1 MSAVRVEEKDGI
13 ASITVCRP
21 EKLNALTEEG
31 IDALRAAFER
41 CRDEASIRAAI
52 LTGAGDRAFI
62 AGADLG
68 ELSRLDPAGAR
79 RNAQKGQAL
88 TLLIESL
95 GKPVLAAINGL
106 ALGGGCELALACTF
120 RVAVEGAR
128 LGQPEVKLGIICGY
142 GGSQRLPR
150 LVGRGPALEMLLTG
164 EPVDAAQALRLGLI
178 HRVVPRE
185 RLMEESRALLAK
197 VLSAGPLAV
206 RATLEA
212 VRRGLELPLE
222 EALRVEADLFARCFE
237 TKDMKEGVS
246 AFLEKRPPKF
256 TGS

>member
-1 MSAVRVEEKDGI
+1 MSVVRTEERDGI
-13 ASITVCRP
+13 ATITVHRP
-21 EKLNALTEEG
+21 EKLNALTEEV
-31 IDALRAAFER
+31 IDALRVAFER
-41 CRDEASIRAAI
+41 CRDETSVRAAI

-68 ELSRLDPAGAR
+68 ELARLDPAGAR
-79 RNAQKGQAL
+79 RNARKGQAL
-88 TLLIESL
+88 TLLLESL
-95 GKPVLAAINGL
+95 GKPVVAAINGF
-106 ALGGGCELALACTF
+106 ALGAGCEIALACTF
-120 RVAVEGAR
+120 RIAAEGSR

-164 EPVDAAQALRLGLI
+164 EPVDAAQALRVGLV

-185 RLMEESRALLAK
+185 RLLDESRALLAK
-197 VLSAGPLAV
+197 VLAAGPLAV

-212 VRRGLELPLE
+212 VRRGMDLPLE

-237 TKDMKEGVS
+237 TRDMREGVS

-256 TGS
+256 TGR

>member
-1 MSAVRVEEKDGI
+1 MSVVRIEERDGI
-13 ASITVCRP
+13 ATITVHRP
-21 EKLNALTEEG
+21 EKLNALTEEVL
-31 IDALRAAFER
+31 DALRAAFER
-41 CRDEASIRAAI
+41 CRDEASVRAAI

-68 ELSRLDPAGAR
+68 ELGRLDPAGAR
-79 RNAQKGQAL
+79 RNALKGQAL
-88 TLLIESL
+88 TLLIENL
-95 GKPVLAAINGL
+95 GKPVVAAINGF
-106 ALGGGCELALACTF
+106 ALGGGCEIALACTF
-120 RVAVEGAR
+120 RVAAEGAR

-164 EPVDAAQALRLGLI
+164 EPVEAAQALRMGLV

-185 RLMEESRALLAK
+185 QLLEESRALLAK
-197 VLSAGPLAV
+197 VLAAGPLAV

-212 VRRGLELPLE
+212 VRRGMELPLE

-237 TKDMKEGVS
+237 TRDMREGVS

>member
-1 MSAVRVEEKDGI
+1 MSVVRTEERDGI
-13 ASITVCRP
+13 ATITVHRP
-21 EKLNALTEEG
+21 EKLNALTEEV
-31 IDALRAAFER
+31 IDALRVAFER
-41 CRDEASIRAAI
+41 CRDETSVRAAI

-68 ELSRLDPAGAR
+68 ELARLDPAGAR
-79 RNAQKGQAL
+79 RNARKGQAL
-88 TLLIESL
+88 TLLLESL
-95 GKPVLAAINGL
+95 GKPVVAAINGF
-106 ALGGGCELALACTF
+106 ALGGGCEIALACTF
-120 RVAVEGAR
+120 RIAAEGSR

-164 EPVDAAQALRLGLI
+164 EPVDAAQALRLGLV

-185 RLMEESRALLAK
+185 RLLDESRALLAK
-197 VLSAGPLAV
+197 VLAAGPLAV

-212 VRRGLELPLE
+212 VRRGMDLPLE

-237 TKDMKEGVS
+237 TRDMREGVS

-256 TGS
+256 TGR

>member
-1 MSAVRVEEKDGI
+1 MSVVRTQERDGI
-13 ASITVCRP
+13 ATIFVHRP
-21 EKLNALTEEG
+21 EKLNALTEEV

-68 ELSRLDPAGAR
+68 ELARLDPAGAR
-79 RNAQKGQAL
+79 RNALKGQAL

-95 GKPVLAAINGL
+95 GKPVVAAINGF
-106 ALGGGCELALACTF
+106 ALGGGCEIALACTF
-120 RVAVEGAR
+120 RIAAEGAR

-150 LVGRGPALEMLLTG
+150 LVGRGLALEMLLTG
-164 EPVDAAQALRLGLI
+164 EPVDAAQALRVGLV

-185 RLMEESRALLAK
+185 RLLDESRALLAK
-197 VLSAGPLAV
+197 VLAAGPLAV

-212 VRRGLELPLE
+212 VRRGMDLPLE

-237 TKDMKEGVS
+237 TRDMREGVS
-246 AFLEKRPPKF
+246 AFLEKRPPRF

>member
-1 MSAVRVEEKDGI
+1 MSVVRTEERDGI
-13 ASITVCRP
+13 ATISVHRP
-21 EKLNALTEEG
+21 EKLNALTEEV
-31 IDALRAAFER
+31 IDALRDAFER
-41 CRDEASIRAAI
+41 CRDEASVRAAI

-68 ELSRLDPAGAR
+68 ELARLDPPGAR
-79 RNAQKGQAL
+79 RNALKGQAL
-88 TLLIESL
+88 TLLVENL
-95 GKPVLAAINGL
+95 GKPVVAAINGF
-106 ALGGGCELALACTF
+106 ALGGGCEIALACTF
-120 RVAVEGAR
+120 RVAAEGAR

-164 EPVDAAQALRLGLI
+164 EPVDAAQALRLGLV

-185 RLMEESRALLAK
+185 RLLDESRALLAK
-197 VLSAGPLAV
+197 VLAAGPLAV

-212 VRRGLELPLE
+212 VRRGMDLPLE

-237 TKDMKEGVS
+237 TRDMREGVS

>member
-1 MSAVRVEEKDGI
+1 MSAVRIEEKDGI

-21 EKLNALTEEG
+21 EKLNALTEEV

-41 CRDEASIRAAI
+41 CRDEAPIRAAI

-79 RNAQKGQAL
+79 RNAQKGQSL

-95 GKPVLAAINGL
+95 GKPVVAAINGF

-164 EPVDAAQALRLGLI
+164 EPVDAAQALRWGLV

-237 TKDMKEGVS
+237 TRDMKEGVS